1 MIAFV
6 VPKIS
11 LIKVFLC
18 GKNSLK
24 LIYNVHDNFISFHA
38 WAVCSSFTSKLI
50 LWTIFVIMILFWVNA
65 SVIGLN
71 LPLYVCD
78 VIFSK

>member
-38 WAVCSSFTSKLI
+38 WAVCSFFTSKAYVVDNICDNDII
-50 LWTIFVIMILFWVNA
+50 L
-65 SVIGLN
+65 G
-71 LPLYVCD
+71 
-78 VIFSK
+78 

>member
-1 MIAFV
+1 MYMITSFLFMPGQFV
-6 VPKIS
+6 PS
-11 LIKVFLC
+11 LH
-18 GKNSLK
+18 LK
-24 LIYNVHDNFISFHA
+24 LM
-38 WAVCSSFTSKLI
+38 

-71 LPLYVCD
+71 LPLYVSD